1 VAFVQPEP
9 GTATSESVLADTL
22 RGMLRSALPH
32 YMVPSRIKIVTS
44 MPLSVTGKVDQ
55 RKLDEMLDEPSRP
68 RADSQVQ

>member
-1 VAFVQPEP
+1 
-9 GTATSESVLADTL
+9 
-22 RGMLRSALPH
+22 
-32 YMVPSRIKIVTS
+32 MVPSRIKIVTS